1 MTRLTK
7 ILHLLLSAALLLAG
21 CAPTAGLTPTSTVP
35 AGQTTLTSTP
45 DPAQPSPTPEFTSS
59 PTPDYSP
66 TPDLRLKP
74 EQWQDW
80 PIVPEI
86 SPRAAQIYEQGL
98 VLGNDPQAFSKVGD
112 CQSITEAFL
121 GIYDKPGQYSLTDQY
136 QYLQETIDYYTGS
149 FGRESQSVRGG
160 FNAASVLLPLWAD
173 PNACNSG
180 EAPLECEIRIHKP
193 GILII
198 SLEVWF
204 KGRTPETYAGYMR
217 QIIEYAISRGVL
229 PVLAT
234 KADNMEGDNSI
245 NYTVASLAYEY
256 DIPMWNFWRAV
267 QPLTDQGI
275 DWARDPEGF
284 HITVAAWNMRS
295 FTALEVL
302 DTIRRRLA
310 GEGTVTP
317 VASSTQAVQTPDPA
331 FTPAPAASLPY
342 SQAQP
347 FTTAAEPVP
356 GILFGLT
363 RRGLDFSEKLGIY
376 RGNLNGS
383 DWFALASAGYSLLD
397 VSPDGTQALMRFSNE
412 LYSLNLADASR
423 KLLTDQ
429 LVTSD
434 LQPATFLPS
443 SQVAAILKDGEN
455 FIYILST
462 QDGTKTRLTN
472 AGERPIEL
480 IPARYAEKIYWNQ
493 GSCDAANNCTVE
505 KLFSTGVAGGPAE
518 AVPYPG
524 RLSLSSDG
532 TLAFVQSSDDAWN
545 YLTLVKGQETNSMWV
560 PGGYRL
566 IDMAWSPDGSTLA
579 FSTVTVSAYSGK
591 ITENFHTLV
600 TWPGV
605 SKSLYLSEGKVTEKL
620 VWSPDGKSLLV
631 MRREASGTGYN
642 LNFNLVDVNSNAILP
657 GGFSLTSEQ
666 YLGLPLLFWLER

>member
-7 ILHLLLSAALLLAG
+7 ILHLLLTSVILLSG

-35 AGQTTLTSTP
+35 AGQTSLTSTP
-45 DPAQPSPTPEFTSS
+45 DPTQPRPTPEFTSS

-80 PIVPEI
+80 PIIPEI
-86 SPRAAQIYEQGL
+86 SPRAIQIYEQGL
-98 VLGNDPQAFSKVGD
+98 ALGNDLHAFSKVGD
-112 CQSITEAFL
+112 CQSIPEAFL
-121 GIYDKPGQYSLTDQY
+121 GIYDKPGQYDLTDQY
-136 QYLQETIDYYTGS
+136 QYLQETIDYYAGS

-173 PNACNSG
+173 PNACSSG
-180 EAPLECEIRIHKP
+180 ETPLECEIRLHKP
-193 GILII
+193 SMVIV
-198 SLEVWF
+198 SLEVWYE
-204 KGRTPETYAGYMR
+204 GRSPETYAGYTR

-229 PVLAT
+229 PILVT

-245 NYTVASLAYEY
+245 NLTVAQLAYEY

-267 QPLTDQGI
+267 QPLTDHGI
-275 DWARDPEGF
+275 DWARDSEGF

-295 FTALEVL
+295 FTALQVL
-302 DTIRRRLA
+302 DALRRRLA
-310 GEGTVTP
+310 GGGMVTP
-317 VASSTQAVQTPDPA
+317 VVSGTQAVQTPDPA

-347 FTTAAEPVP
+347 FTTASESVP
-356 GILFGLT
+356 DILFDLT

-376 RGNLNGS
+376 RGDMNGT
-383 DWFALASAGYSLLD
+383 DWYALASAGYSLLD
-397 VSPDGTQALMRFSNE
+397 ISADGTRALMRFSNE

-423 KLLTDQ
+423 TLLTDQ

-434 LQPATFLPS
+434 LQPAFFLPS
-443 SQVAAILKDGEN
+443 GQVAAILKDGEN
-455 FIYILST
+455 FIYLIST
-462 QDGTKTRLTN
+462 QDATRTRLSI

-480 IPARYAEKIYWNQ
+480 IPARYAEMIYWNQ
-493 GSCDAANNCTVE
+493 GSCDLANTCTVE
-505 KLFSTGVAGGPAE
+505 KLFSTGVAGGPAV
-518 AVPYPG
+518 AVPYLG
-524 RLSLSSDG
+524 RLSVSSDG
-532 TLAFVQSSDDAWN
+532 TLAFLQSSDDTWN
-545 YLTLVKGQETNSMWV
+545 DLTLVKGQETKNLYV
-560 PGGYRL
+560 PGNRL

-579 FSTVTVSAYSGK
+579 LSTVTVSDYSGK

-605 SKSLYLSEGKVTEKL
+605 SKSLNLSEGKVTEKL

-631 MRREASGTGYN
+631 MRRVEAEAGYG
-642 LNFNLVDVNSNAILP
+642 LNFNLVDINSNAVLP
-657 GGFSLTSEQ
+657 GGFSLTSGQ